1 MMIPHT
7 LTAASRTRSLSP
19 GKASAIAFSI
29 SGYSSRSTRDHMTGD
44 GRPDS
49 GPIEIRLLDN
59 DTALILFDPHR
70 DLFPGLEREAVISC
84 NVRGNGNIP
93 GPRPIGELNDPTFS
107 FL

>member
-29 SGYSSRSTRDHMTGD
+29 SGYSSRSTRDHVTGD

-49 GPIEIRLLDN
+49 GTRITRRPAGVAPHHLLVILLAPVRSYEPRPVTERALLD
-59 DTALILFDPHR
+59 DSP
-70 DLFPGLEREAVISC
+70 
-84 NVRGNGNIP
+84 
-93 GPRPIGELNDPTFS
+93 
-107 FL
+107 